1 MAVRPIVTYPDP
13 SLKLLSEPFS
23 GTAEEGESL
32 LRDLLDTMRA
42 SPATV
47 GLAAPQIGV
56 AVRAFVLDVSGHR
69 RASSSQGLVELLD
82 PVLLSSEGSETVREG
97 CLSVPDLTANVRRAT
112 GIEIEGRTAAGEV
125 QRYRMEGFEAR
136 AALHELDHLDGLL
149 ILDRVASAGD
159 VFARKVYGGSV

>member
-1 MAVRPIVTYPDP
+1 MAVRPIVRYPEH
-13 SLKLLSEPFS
+13 SLKQPSEPFTGS
-23 GTAEEGESL
+23 PEEAAALIG
-32 LRDLLDTMRA
+32 DLLETMRA

-56 AVRAFVLDVSGHR
+56 GIRAFVLDVSGHR
-69 RASSSQGLVELLD
+69 RATSSQGLVALLD
-82 PVLLSSEGSETVREG
+82 PVLVSGEGADTVREG

-112 GIEIEGRTAAGEV
+112 RIEIEGRTADGERK
-125 QRYRMEGFEAR
+125 RYEMEGFEAR

-159 VFARKVYGGSV
+159 IFARKVYG

>member
-1 MAVRPIVTYPDP
+1 MAVRPIVRYPEP
-13 SLKLLSEPFS
+13 SLKRPSEPFS
-23 GTAEEGESL
+23 GSAEEGEAL
-32 LRDLLDTMRA
+32 LEDLVDTMRA

-56 AVRAFVLDVSGHR
+56 GIRAFVLDVSGHR
-69 RASSSQGLVELLD
+69 RATSAQGLVALLD
-82 PVLLSSEGSETVREG
+82 PMLILAEGGETVREG

-112 GIEIEGRTAAGEV
+112 TIEIEGRTGKGEPK
-125 QRYRMEGFEAR
+125 RYRMEGFEAR

-159 VFARKVYGGSV
+159 VFARKVYGG

>member
-1 MAVRPIVTYPDP
+1 MAVRPIVRYPEP
-13 SLKLLSEPFS
+13 SLKRPSEPFS
-23 GTAEEGESL
+23 GHPSREGEAI
-32 LRDLLDTMRA
+32 LRDLLDTMRV

-56 AVRAFVLDVSGHR
+56 GIRAFVLDVSGHK
-69 RASSSQGLVELLD
+69 RAKNAQGLVALLD
-82 PVLLSSEGSETVREG
+82 PVLLSSEGAETVREG

-112 GIEIEGRTAAGEV
+112 AIEIGGRTASGETR
-125 QRYRMEGFEAR
+125 RYRMEGFEAR

-159 VFARKVYGGSV
+159 IFARKVYGT